1 MGSGSPS
8 PTRRMRW
15 EGSKGTVG
23 AGDVHFLLAE
33 DGNPRVVGGGPRFLI
48 TFCFLRLSIIGIF
61 HSSTGVK
68 SFGRDNQIAH
78 HFSIVH
84 NICIYVLRH
93 WPNSAYGKIFGR
105 NDLTLVRNLFL

>member
-23 AGDVHFLLAE
+23 AGDVHFLVAE
-33 DGNPRVVGGGPRFLI
+33 DGNLRVVGGGPRFWI
-48 TFCFLRLSIIGIF
+48 TFCFLRLAIIGIF
-61 HSSTGVK
+61 HSPTGVK
-68 SFGRDNQIAH
+68 RFGRDNQ
-78 HFSIVH
+78 IVH
-84 NICIYVLRH
+84 NICIYVLRR
-93 WPNSAYGKIFGR
+93 WPDSAYGKIFGR